1 MVNDLFCNSIT
12 APINISHNTKIC
24 ESTCKFIPLYKSS
37 KIICKNMNSYILVQF
52 QTTEQLPKCKF
63 NDQDYNVQEIR
74 VFNKSIHTYLNK
86 YEDGEILIIHKN
98 IAKPNELLVISIPI
112 ITSSVTTSGTVMI
125 EALIQ
130 STYTHAPP
138 NSLSATNSSGS
149 EKVSTQFSP
158 NIKFDI
164 KNLIP
169 ISSYY
174 FYNGIF
180 GFQTSLGSCG
190 TSSNI
195 IVYSASQGHVSIS
208 SEISNTFQTLLNPPS
223 TIEYPI
229 SSTQTLY
236 YNSKGP
242 KHEDEDIYIDCQPV
256 NSSTDKVYI
265 PLNDQSKDI
274 NDLIN
279 QFEQWGQGPL
289 AGGLVGILIML
300 GMYFVIDNALKIF
313 KGFKAGDL
321 SAKAINS

>member
-1 MVNDLFCNSIT
+1 MAKDPFCSSIT
-12 APINISHNTKIC
+12 APINISNNTKIC
-24 ESTCKFIPLYKSS
+24 ESTCKFTPLYKNS

-52 QTTEQLPKCKF
+52 QSTEQLPKCKF

-74 VFNKSIHTYLNK
+74 VFNKSVHTYLNK
-86 YEDGEILIIHKN
+86 YEEGEILIIHKN
-98 IAKPNELLVISIPI
+98 VAKPNELLVISVPI
-112 ITSSVTTSGTVMI
+112 ITSSVSTPGTVMI

-130 STYTHAPP
+130 ATYTHAPP
-138 NSLSATNSSGS
+138 STLSAANSSGS
-149 EKVSTQFSP
+149 EKVSPQFVP

-169 ISSYY
+169 VTPYY

-190 TSSNI
+190 TPSNI
-195 IVYSASQGHVSIS
+195 IVYSASQGHVSID
-208 SEISNTFQTLLNPPS
+208 SEISSTFQTLLNPPS
-223 TIEYPI
+223 TTEYPI
-229 SSTQTLY
+229 SKGPILY

-256 NSSTDKVYI
+256 NSSTDKVYV

-274 NDLIN
+274 NDLIK

-289 AGGLVGILIML
+289 AGGLVGIILML
-300 GMYFVIDNALKIF
+300 GLYFVIDNALKVF
-313 KGFKAGDL
+313 KGFKAGEL